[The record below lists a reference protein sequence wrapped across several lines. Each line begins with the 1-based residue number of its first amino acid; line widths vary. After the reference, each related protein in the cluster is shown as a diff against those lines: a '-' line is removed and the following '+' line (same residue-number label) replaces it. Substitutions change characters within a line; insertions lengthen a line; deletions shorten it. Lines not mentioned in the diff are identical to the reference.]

1 MMDILTIT
9 GLGKSFGS
17 QRVLEDLSFS
27 VPEGSIYGFIGK
39 NGSGKT
45 TTMKI
50 VLGLL
55 PADTGEIS
63 VCGEKVHYGDTRTNR
78 FIGYLPDVP
87 EFYGFMTAKEYL
99 RLCGEITG
107 MPTALIQIKS
117 EELLDLVGLADV
129 KKRIGTFSRGMKQ
142 RLGIAQALLNEPR
155 LLICDE
161 PTSALDP
168 IGRRE
173 ILDILLKV
181 KERTTVLFSTHVLTD
196 VEAICDRVG
205 ILDGG
210 KLVLTGSVS
219 ELKNTHSRHSC
230 TVTFRTPEDATVF
243 QADPRINVMTTSLD
257 AKDPSITI
265 HASDPEQTMALI
277 IRILGETGLV
287 PLRLE
292 TAEPKL
298 EDIFL
303 EVVR

>member
-1 MMDILTIT
+1 MDILTIA
-9 GLGKSFGS
+9 GLGKSFGN
-17 QRVLEDLSFS
+17 QRVLDDLSFS

-55 PADTGEIS
+55 QSDAGEIS
-63 VCGEKVHYGDTRTNR
+63 ICGEKVHYGDTRTNR

-99 RLCGEITG
+99 RLCGDITG
-107 MPTALIQIKS
+107 MPSALIQTKS

-129 KKRIGTFSRGMKQ
+129 KKRIDTFSRGMKQ

-210 KLVLTGSVS
+210 KIVLTGSVS
-219 ELKNTHSRHSC
+219 ELKTTYSKHSC
-230 TVTFRTPEDATVF
+230 TVTFRTPADAAVF
-243 QADPRINVMTTSLD
+243 QGDPRINLTNTALR
-257 AKDPSITI
+257 AKDPSVTI
-265 HASDPEQTMALI
+265 KADDPEVTMALI

>member
-1 MMDILTIT
+1 MDILTIA
-9 GLGKSFGS
+9 GLGKSFGN
-17 QRVLEDLSFS
+17 QRVLDDLSFS

-55 PADTGEIS
+55 QSDAGEIS
-63 VCGEKVHYGDTRTNR
+63 ICGEKVHYGDTRTNR

-99 RLCGEITG
+99 RLCGDITG
-107 MPTALIQIKS
+107 MPSALIQTKS

-181 KERTTVLFSTHVLTD
+181 KERTTVVFSTHVLTD

-210 KLVLTGSVS
+210 KIVLTGSVS
-219 ELKNTHSRHSC
+219 ELKTTYSKHSC
-230 TVTFRTPEDATVF
+230 TVTFRTPADAAVF
-243 QADPRINVMTTSLD
+243 QGDPRINLTNTALR
-257 AKDPSITI
+257 AKDPSVTI
-265 HASDPEQTMALI
+265 KADDPEVTMALI

>member
-1 MMDILTIT
+1 MDILTIA
-9 GLGKSFGS
+9 GLGKSFGN
-17 QRVLEDLSFS
+17 QRVLDGLSFS

-55 PADTGEIS
+55 QADAGEIT

-107 MPTALIQIKS
+107 MPSAIIQTKS

-219 ELKNTHSRHSC
+219 ELKNTYSRHSC
-230 TVTFRTPEDATVF
+230 TVTFRTPADAAVF
-243 QADPRINVMTTSLD
+243 QANPRISVMKNSLCS
-257 AKDPSITI
+257 KDHSVTLQTEE
-265 HASDPEQTMALI
+265 PEQAMALI
-277 IRILGETGLV
+277 IRILGDTGLV

>member
-1 MMDILTIT
+1 MDILTIA
-9 GLGKSFGS
+9 GLRKSFGN
-17 QRVLEDLSFS
+17 QRVLNDLSFS

-50 VLGLL
+50 VLGSLQ
-55 PADTGEIS
+55 ADAGEIS
-63 VCGEKVHYGDTRTNR
+63 VCGEKVRYGDTRTNR

-99 RLCGEITG
+99 RLCGDITG
-107 MPTALIQIKS
+107 MPGALIQTKS

-181 KERTTVLFSTHVLTD
+181 KVRTTVLFSTHVLTD

-219 ELKNTHSRHSC
+219 ELKATHSRHSC
-230 TVTFRTPEDATVF
+230 TVTFRTPADAAVF
-243 QADPRINVMTTSLD
+243 QADPRISEMNTSLG
-257 AKDPSITI
+257 AIEPSVTI
-265 HASDPEQTMALI
+265 QAEDPEQAMALI

>member
-1 MMDILTIT
+1 MDILTIA

-55 PADTGEIS
+55 QSNTGEIS

-87 EFYGFMTAKEYL
+87 EFYSFMTAKEYL

-107 MPTALIQIKS
+107 MPSAIIQTKS
-117 EELLDLVGLADV
+117 EELLELVGLADV

-219 ELKNTHSRHSC
+219 ELKHTHSRHSC
-230 TVTFRTPEDATVF
+230 TVTFRTQTDANVF
-243 QADPRINVMTTSLD
+243 RADPRLSMMNTSLR
-257 AKDPSITI
+257 ANDPSVTI
-265 HASDPEQTMALI
+265 QAENPEQAMALI
-277 IRILGETGLV
+277 IRILGDTGLV

>member
-1 MMDILTIT
+1 MDILTIA
-9 GLGKSFGS
+9 GLGKSFGN
-17 QRVLEDLSFS
+17 QRVLDDLSFS

-55 PADTGEIS
+55 QSDAGEIS
-63 VCGEKVHYGDTRTNR
+63 ICGEKVHYGDTRTNR

-99 RLCGEITG
+99 RLCGDITG
-107 MPTALIQIKS
+107 MPSALIQTKS

-210 KLVLTGSVS
+210 KIVLTGSVS
-219 ELKNTHSRHSC
+219 ELKTTYSKHSC
-230 TVTFRTPEDATVF
+230 TVTFRTPADAAVF
-243 QADPRINVMTTSLD
+243 QGDPRINLTNTALR
-257 AKDPSITI
+257 AKDPSVTI
-265 HASDPEQTMALI
+265 KADDPEVTMALI

>member
-1 MMDILTIT
+1 MDILTIA
-9 GLGKSFGS
+9 GLGKSFGN
-17 QRVLEDLSFS
+17 QRVLDDLSFS

-55 PADTGEIS
+55 QADAGEIS
-63 VCGEKVHYGDTRTNR
+63 VCGENVRYGDTRTNR

-87 EFYGFMTAKEYL
+87 EFYGFMTAKEYM
-99 RLCGEITG
+99 RLCGDITG
-107 MPTALIQIKS
+107 MPSALIRTKS

-181 KERTTVLFSTHVLTD
+181 KGRTTVLFSTHVLTD

-210 KLVLTGSVS
+210 KIVLTGSVS
-219 ELKNTHSRHSC
+219 ELKSTHSRHSC
-230 TVTFRTPEDATVF
+230 TVTFRTPADAAVF
-243 QADPRINVMTTSLD
+243 QADPRINLTNTILR
-257 AKDPSITI
+257 AKD
-265 HASDPEQTMALI
+265 HAVTLQDDDSAAAMALI
-277 IRILGETGLV
+277 IQILGDTGLV

>member
-1 MMDILTIT
+1 MDILTIA

-17 QRVLEDLSFS
+17 QRVLADLSFS

-55 PADTGEIS
+55 QSDAGEIS
-63 VCGEKVHYGDTRTNR
+63 ICGEKVRYGDTRTNR

-107 MPTALIQIKS
+107 MPSALIKTKS
-117 EELLDLVGLADV
+117 EELLELVGLADV

-181 KERTTVLFSTHVLTD
+181 KKWTTVIFSTHVLND
-196 VEAICDRVG
+196 VEAICDQVG

-210 KLVLTGSVS
+210 KIVLTGSVS
-219 ELKNTHSRHSC
+219 ELKNTYSRHPA
-230 TVTFRTPEDATVF
+230 R
-243 QADPRINVMTTSLD
+243 
-257 AKDPSITI
+257 
-265 HASDPEQTMALI
+265 
-277 IRILGETGLV
+277 
-287 PLRLE
+287 
-292 TAEPKL
+292 
-298 EDIFL
+298 
-303 EVVR
+303 

>member
-1 MMDILTIT
+1 MDILTIA
-9 GLGKSFGS
+9 GLGKSFGN
-17 QRVLEDLSFS
+17 QRVLDDLSFS

-55 PADTGEIS
+55 QSDAGEIS
-63 VCGEKVHYGDTRTNR
+63 ICGEKVHYGDTRTNR

-99 RLCGEITG
+99 RLCGDITG
-107 MPTALIQIKS
+107 MPSALIQTKS

-210 KLVLTGSVS
+210 KIVLTGSVS
-219 ELKNTHSRHSC
+219 ELKTTYSKHSC
-230 TVTFRTPEDATVF
+230 TVTFRKPADAAVF
-243 QADPRINVMTTSLD
+243 QGDPRINLTNTALR
-257 AKDPSITI
+257 AKDPSVTI
-265 HASDPEQTMALI
+265 KADDPEVTMALI

>member
-1 MMDILTIT
+1 MDILTIA

-17 QRVLEDLSFS
+17 QRVLADLSFS

-55 PADTGEIS
+55 QSDAGEIS
-63 VCGEKVHYGDTRTNR
+63 ICGEKVRYGDTRTNR

-99 RLCGEITG
+99 RLCGDVTG
-107 MPTALIQIKS
+107 MPSALIKTKS
-117 EELLDLVGLADV
+117 EELLELVGLADV

-219 ELKNTHSRHSC
+219 ELKTTHARHSC
-230 TVTFRTPEDATVF
+230 SVTFRTQADAAVF
-243 QADPRINVMTTSLD
+243 RADPRLSMMKTSMR
-257 AKDPSITI
+257 ANDPSLTI
-265 HASDPEQTMALI
+265 QAEDPEQAMALI
-277 IRILGETGLV
+277 IRILGDTGLV
-287 PLRLE
+287 PLHLE

>member
-1 MMDILTIT
+1 MDILTIA
-9 GLGKSFGS
+9 GLGKSFGN
-17 QRVLEDLSFS
+17 QRVLADLSFS

-50 VLGLL
+50 ILGLL
-55 PADTGEIS
+55 QADVGEIS

-87 EFYGFMTAKEYL
+87 EFYSFMTAKEYL

-107 MPTALIQIKS
+107 MPAALIRTKS

-196 VEAICDRVG
+196 VEAVCDRVG

-210 KLVLTGSVS
+210 KIVRTGSIA
-219 ELKNTHSRHSC
+219 ELKKAHSRHSC
-230 TVTFRTPEDATVF
+230 AVTFRTPMDAAVFQGDPRVSALKNAVLADDATV
-243 QADPRINVMTTSLD
+243 
-257 AKDPSITI
+257 TI
-265 HASDPEQTMALI
+265 PTDDPETTMTLI
-277 IRILGETGLV
+277 MRILVETGLV

>member
-1 MMDILTIT
+1 MDILTIA
-9 GLGKSFGS
+9 GLGKSFGN
-17 QRVLEDLSFS
+17 QRVLDDLSFS

-55 PADTGEIS
+55 QSDAGDIS

-99 RLCGEITG
+99 RLCSDITG
-107 MPTALIQIKS
+107 MPSALIQTKS
-117 EELLDLVGLADV
+117 EELLELVGLADV

-210 KLVLTGSVS
+210 KIVLTGSVT
-219 ELKNTHSRHSC
+219 ELKNTYSRHSC
-230 TVTFRTPEDATVF
+230 TVTFWTPADAAVF
-243 QADPRINVMTTSLD
+243 QADPRISLMKMALRSKDTSV
-257 AKDPSITI
+257 TI
-265 HASDPEQTMALI
+265 QAADPEVTMALI

>member
-1 MMDILTIT
+1 MDILTIA
-9 GLGKSFGS
+9 GLEKSFGR
-17 QRVLEDLSFS
+17 QRVLDDLSFS

-50 VLGLL
+50 ILGLL
-55 PADTGEIS
+55 QADAGEIS
-63 VCGEKVHYGDTRTNR
+63 VCGEKVRYGDTRTNR

-107 MPTALIQIKS
+107 MPTALIQTKS

-219 ELKNTHSRHSC
+219 ELKNTYSKHSS
-230 TVTFRTPEDATVF
+230 TVTFRTPADAAVF
-243 QADPRINVMTTSLD
+243 QADPRVNGMTTSLG
-257 AKDPSITI
+257 AKDAAVTI
-265 HASDPEQTMALI
+265 HSDVPEQTMGVI

>member
-1 MMDILTIT
+1 MDVLKIV
-9 GLGKSFGS
+9 GLGKSFGN
-17 QRVLEDLSFS
+17 QRVLDDLSFS
-27 VPEGSIYGFIGK
+27 VPEGSIFGFIGK

-55 PADTGEIS
+55 QSDTGDIS
-63 VCGEKVHYGDTRTNR
+63 VCGEKVLYGDTRTNR

-107 MPTALIQIKS
+107 MPTALIQTKS
-117 EELLDLVGLADV
+117 EELLDLVGLIDV

-181 KERTTVLFSTHVLTD
+181 KERTTVIFSTHVLTD
-196 VEAICDRVG
+196 VEAICDQVG

-210 KLVLTGSVS
+210 KIVLTGSVS
-219 ELKNTHSRHSC
+219 ELKNTYSRHSC
-230 TVTFRTPEDATVF
+230 TVTFRT
-243 QADPRINVMTTSLD
+243 QADADLFRTSGRINVVENPVSEKNTAVAIQSE
-257 AKDPSITI
+257 
-265 HASDPEQTMALI
+265 DPEQTMALI
-277 IRILGETGLV
+277 IQLLSETGLV

-303 EVVR
+303 EVIR

>member
-1 MMDILTIT
+1 MDILTIT
-9 GLGKSFGS
+9 GLEKSFGS
-17 QRVLEDLSFS
+17 QRVLDDLSFS

-50 VLGLL
+50 ILGLL
-55 PADTGEIS
+55 QADAGEIS
-63 VCGEKVHYGDTRTNR
+63 VCGEKVRYGDTRTNR

-107 MPTALIQIKS
+107 MPTALIQTKS

-219 ELKNTHSRHSC
+219 RRMPMYSG
-230 TVTFRTPEDATVF
+230 
-243 QADPRINVMTTSLD
+243 Q
-257 AKDPSITI
+257 
-265 HASDPEQTMALI
+265 
-277 IRILGETGLV
+277 IR
-287 PLRLE
+287 
-292 TAEPKL
+292 
-298 EDIFL
+298 D
-303 EVVR
+303 

>member
-1 MMDILTIT
+1 MDILTIA
-9 GLGKSFGS
+9 GLGKAFGN
-17 QRVLEDLSFS
+17 QCVLDDLSFS

-55 PADTGEIS
+55 QEDAGEIT
-63 VCGEKVHYGDTRTNR
+63 VCGEKVLYGDTRTNR

-87 EFYGFMTAKEYL
+87 EFYGFMTPKEYL

-107 MPTALIQIKS
+107 MPTALILSKS
-117 EELLDLVGLADV
+117 EELLDLVGLADA

-210 KLVLTGSVS
+210 KIVLTGSVA
-219 ELKNTHSRHSC
+219 ELKNTYSSHSC
-230 TVTFRTPEDATVF
+230 TVTFRTTADAAVF
-243 QADPRINVMTTSLD
+243 QADPQLGDMKTSLRAND
-257 AKDPSITI
+257 HSVTLPA
-265 HASDPEQTMALI
+265 ADPEQTMAQI
-277 IRILGETGLV
+277 IRILGDTGLV

-303 EVVR
+303 EVIR

>member
-1 MMDILTIT
+1 MDILTIA
-9 GLGKSFGS
+9 GLGKTFGS
-17 QRVLEDLSFS
+17 QRVLNDLSFS

-50 VLGLL
+50 ILGLL
-55 PADTGEIS
+55 QADSGEIS
-63 VCGEKVHYGDTRTNR
+63 VCGQKVRYGDTRTNR

-87 EFYGFMTAKEYL
+87 EFYSFMTAKEYL
-99 RLCGEITG
+99 RFCGEITG
-107 MPTALIQIKS
+107 MPTALIRTNID
-117 EELLDLVGLADV
+117 ELLDLVGLADA

-205 ILDGG
+205 ILDRG
-210 KLVLTGSVS
+210 KIVLTGSVS

-230 TVTFRTPEDATVF
+230 TVTFRTPADTVAF
-243 QADPRINVMTTSLD
+243 RKDPRMSALNTVLH
-257 AKDPSITI
+257 AKDLSVTL
-265 HASDPEQTMALI
+265 HADEPEQAMALI

>member
-1 MMDILTIT
+1 MDILTIA
-9 GLGKSFGS
+9 GLGKSFGN
-17 QRVLEDLSFS
+17 QRVLDDLSFS

-55 PADTGEIS
+55 QSDAGEIS
-63 VCGEKVHYGDTRTNR
+63 ICGEKVHYGDTRTNR

-99 RLCGEITG
+99 RLCGDITG
-107 MPTALIQIKS
+107 MPSALIQTKS

-210 KLVLTGSVS
+210 KIVLTGSVS
-219 ELKNTHSRHSC
+219 ELKTTYSKHSC
-230 TVTFRTPEDATVF
+230 TVTFRTPADAAVF
-243 QADPRINVMTTSLD
+243 QGDPRINLTNTALR
-257 AKDPSITI
+257 AKDPSVTI
-265 HASDPEQTMALI
+265 KADDPEVTMALI

-303 EVVR
+303 EVVP